1 MIYERQ
7 REGIEFAKMQGVY
20 KGRKATDE
28 SIIEKAREKI
38 ALGVPL
44 AKAAQVHI
52 RVFTNIVSNLT
63 NCYPLI
69 FPEQRA

>member
-20 KGRKATDE
+20 KGGKATDE

-38 ALGVPL
+38 APGVPL
-44 AKAAQVHI
+44 AKAASVNI
-52 RVFTNIVSNLT
+52 RVFTNAVSDLT
-63 NCYPLI
+63 ICCPLI
-69 FPEQRA
+69 FSEQRA